1 MYFKV
6 LLRITNPGS
15 NLTSNRPANN
25 FFNILWAKVCLRRLK
40 KTYDKTDAQNT
51 YKNITVLPFA
61 ILRLLH
67 GNHSTQRKYF
77 NWLPDIKVQWDKNKT
92 SLKQNNN

>member
-15 NLTSNRPANN
+15 NLTSNRPTNN
-25 FFNILWAKVCLRRLK
+25 FFNILWVKVCLRRLK

-51 YKNITVLPFA
+51 
-61 ILRLLH
+61 
-67 GNHSTQRKYF
+67 S
-77 NWLPDIKVQWDKNKT
+77 
-92 SLKQNNN
+92 